1 MSRRQI
7 PPTLRTTRSPC
18 TPDSLLAPTG
28 RRFRSQIACMDSSS
42 NNIPLDAQP
51 SSPPGAA
58 SNSRPLAS
66 APDSVALA
74 PSDVL
79 VASPITQQDQPASHL
94 ILASA
99 PADRDDAAAAGLYQC
114 PHCQR
119 QYSRPA
125 YLARHIRTYTFGKR
139 CACPVCSKAFAR
151 TDLLKRHVARHARG
165 GQDHGSKRNH
175 RPGPS
180 PSTRRV
186 SYACRQCAAARVK
199 CDEVKPCSRCC
210 SRNIDCEPSSGRL
223 SSTAAMH
230 LTPPRDVCNTGGS
243 WTQRS
248 PDCLATPAPLHSH
261 NNHSSWV
268 AQQELSPP
276 QQTACLTTDA
286 SSLATLG
293 QHAEAGDGGPVTLT
307 TWRAGLPPDA
317 AHVIHEMSTYG
328 WFATTGPVSN
338 TMGRGVYEPEMGSVT
353 VLEPETQPVSD
364 LYASSSSE
372 LYVASLE
379 LFEAF
384 KQPSLSGT
392 NSADSQSWAW
402 PADDAVDTM

>member
-139 CACPVCSKAFAR
+139 C
-151 TDLLKRHVARHARG
+151 TH
-165 GQDHGSKRNH
+165 
-175 RPGPS
+175 
-180 PSTRRV
+180 
-186 SYACRQCAAARVK
+186 AAAKTMAASETTARDLHPALVV
-199 CDEVKPCSRCC
+199 CLTLAGNALLPVLS
-210 SRNIDCEPSSGRL
+210 RL

-230 LTPPRDVCNTGGS
+230 LTPPVCTTGGS

-248 PDCLATPAPLHSH
+248 PDCLATPAPLDSH

-268 AQQELSPP
+268 AHQELSPP

-293 QHAEAGDGGPVTLT
+293 QHAEAGDGRPATLT
-307 TWRAGLPPDA
+307 TWRAGPAPDA
-317 AHVIHEMSTYG
+317 AHVIHEISTYG

-353 VLEPETQPVSD
+353 VPEPETQPVSD
-364 LYASSSSE
+364 LYASSSLE